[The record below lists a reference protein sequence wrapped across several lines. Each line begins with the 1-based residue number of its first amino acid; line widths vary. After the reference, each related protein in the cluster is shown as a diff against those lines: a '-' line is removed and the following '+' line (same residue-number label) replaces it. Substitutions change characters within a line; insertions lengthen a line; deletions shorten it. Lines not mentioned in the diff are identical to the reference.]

1 MRPARAAEGPR
12 VGQQTAAILFDFGGT
27 LDGTAVTWRERMF
40 RLCRAE
46 GVGMTP
52 DQFDPVFYRADDALV
67 RAIPDTL
74 SFAETVQRLT
84 AGVGAALELSD
95 GAVERVARRFV
106 DDATRAVESNVALL
120 SELSRRYRLGIV
132 SNFYGNL
139 ETVCADLGLG
149 PLFGVIVDSALVGW
163 TKPDARIFTHALEAL
178 DLEPDEAVFVGDSPS
193 RDMAGA
199 RDVGM
204 AHIWLTG
211 DAAPPPEPCCPGDL
225 VIQSLAELRRHLL

>member
-1 MRPARAAEGPR
+1 MRPARAAERPR

-27 LDGTAVTWRERMF
+27 LDGTAVTWKERMF

-46 GVGMTP
+46 AISMTP
-52 DQFDPVFYRADDALV
+52 EQFDPVFYRADDALV

-74 SFAETVQRLT
+74 SLAETAQRLA
-84 AGVGAALELSD
+84 AGLGAALALD
-95 GAVERVARRFV
+95 DDAVARVARRFV
-106 DDATRAVESNVALL
+106 DDATSAVRSNVALL
-120 SELSRRYRLGIV
+120 SELARRYRLGIV

-139 ETVCADLGLG
+139 ASVCDGLGLR
-149 PLFGVIVDSALVGW
+149 PLFGVIVDSARVGW
-163 TKPDARIFTHALEAL
+163 TKPDARIFMHALEAL
-178 DLEPDEAVFVGDSPS
+178 DLEPGEVVFVGDSPS

-211 DAAPPPEPCCPGDL
+211 EAVSPPAPCCPGDPVIHSL
-225 VIQSLAELRRHLL
+225 VELRRHLL